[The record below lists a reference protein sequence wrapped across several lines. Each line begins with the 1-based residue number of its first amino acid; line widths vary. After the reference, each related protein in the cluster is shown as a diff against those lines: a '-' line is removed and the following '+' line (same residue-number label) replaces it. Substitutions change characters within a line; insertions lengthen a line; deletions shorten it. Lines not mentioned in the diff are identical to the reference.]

1 MIKNNWLV
9 LAIVLGSV
17 GVARAESDD
26 GSVEEE
32 QVYNHFSAFIGSGTT
47 NKDWFDG
54 SNASFFEIRFN
65 KPLSSGWLMEVDYSA
80 QFFHPDN
87 FTARVDRVLISG
99 GYHYDITSRL
109 DVYALYGAGLLGYE
123 QRDNKT
129 DKKLDSQSD
138 LLQGA
143 RLGFNYLINRE
154 MTLTLE
160 GEFTRSDW
168 VDEDNIKLAFNYQWN
183 DVFGTGIFYKYRD
196 AGKDYINEGGI
207 SARVIY

>member
-17 GVARAESDD
+17 GVAGAESDD

-47 NKDWFDG
+47 NKNWFDG

-65 KPLSSGWLMEVDYSA
+65 KPLSSGWLMEVDYSV

-99 GYHYDITSRL
+99 GYHHDITSRL
-109 DVYALYGAGLLGYE
+109 DVYALYGVGLLGYE

-154 MTLTLE
+154 VTLTLE

-196 AGKDYINEGGI
+196 AGKDYISEGGI

>member
-47 NKDWFDG
+47 NKNWFDG

-65 KPLSSGWLMEVDYSA
+65 KPLSSGWLMEVDYSV

-99 GYHYDITSRL
+99 GYHHDITSRL
-109 DVYALYGAGLLGYE
+109 DVYALYGVGLLGYE

-154 MTLTLE
+154 VTLTLE

-196 AGKDYINEGGI
+196 AGKDYISEGGI

>member
-9 LAIVLGSV
+9 LAIVLGSA

-47 NKDWFDG
+47 NKNWFDG

-99 GYHYDITSRL
+99 GYHHDITSRL

-154 MTLTLE
+154 VTLTLE

>member
-47 NKDWFDG
+47 NKNWFDG

-65 KPLSSGWLMEVDYSA
+65 KPLSSGWLMEVDYSV

-99 GYHYDITSRL
+99 GYHHDITSRL
-109 DVYALYGAGLLGYE
+109 DVYALYGVGLLGYE

-196 AGKDYINEGGI
+196 AGKDYISEGGI

>member
-17 GVARAESDD
+17 GVARAANDD
-26 GSVEEE
+26 GSVEKE

-99 GYHYDITSRL
+99 GYHHDITSRL

-129 DKKLDSQSD
+129 DKKLDSQSG

>member
-47 NKDWFDG
+47 NKNWFDG
-54 SNASFFEIRFN
+54 SNASFFEMRFN
-65 KPLSSGWLMEVDYSA
+65 KPLSSGWLMEVDYSV

-99 GYHYDITSRL
+99 GYHHDITSRL
-109 DVYALYGAGLLGYE
+109 DVYALYGVGLLGYE

-154 MTLTLE
+154 VTLTLE

-196 AGKDYINEGGI
+196 AGKDYISEGGI

>member
-47 NKDWFDG
+47 NKNWFDG
-54 SNASFFEIRFN
+54 SNATFFEMRFN
-65 KPLSSGWLMEVDYSA
+65 KPLSSGWLMEVDYSV

-99 GYHYDITSRL
+99 GYHHDITSRL
-109 DVYALYGAGLLGYE
+109 DVYALYGVGLLGYE

-154 MTLTLE
+154 VTLTLE

-196 AGKDYINEGGI
+196 AGKDYISEGGI

>member
-47 NKDWFDG
+47 NKNWFDG
-54 SNASFFEIRFN
+54 SNASFFEMRFN
-65 KPLSSGWLMEVDYSA
+65 KPLSSGWLMEVDYSV

-99 GYHYDITSRL
+99 GYHHDITSRL
-109 DVYALYGAGLLGYE
+109 DVYALYGVGLLGYE

-154 MTLTLE
+154 VTLTLE

>member
-17 GVARAESDD
+17 GVAGAESDD

-47 NKDWFDG
+47 NKNWFDG

-65 KPLSSGWLMEVDYSA
+65 KPLSSGWLMEVDYSV

-99 GYHYDITSRL
+99 GYHHDITSRL
-109 DVYALYGAGLLGYE
+109 DVYALYGVGLLGYE

-129 DKKLDSQSD
+129 GKKLDSQSD

-154 MTLTLE
+154 VTLTLE

-196 AGKDYINEGGI
+196 AGKDYISEGGI